1 MMEGK
6 YMKILIVDDEE
17 NILEIVEAYLV
28 AKNYQVFRAM
38 DGEEWT
44 VNTFSDKNNKV
55 SKMI

>member
-28 AKNYQVFRAM
+28 AKNYQV
-38 DGEEWT
+38 G
-44 VNTFSDKNNKV
+44 
-55 SKMI
+55 